1 MRPLVLAFAFAAL
14 ASPALAQV
22 CAAWAPPTL
31 LADVP
36 ADQLNEASGL
46 EASTAFPGRLY
57 HHNDSG
63 DGLRFF
69 VSGAKGQDLKS
80 VTVKG
85 AKPGDLEDMAL
96 GPCDGA
102 TCLYLADV
110 GDNGASRS
118 EVAFTLVREKEAYAD
133 EEAPL
138 RVVRARYPD
147 GPQNVEAVAV
157 HPGGDLFVVTKPADA
172 QMTTPGAA
180 RVYRLSAGQ
189 LRETEGVQ
197 VFRKVGELDLPKL
210 MPDLPF
216 FGWIPTGLDIS
227 GDGKRAVLLTYMAVV
242 ELGFDLAAGVPEAL
256 KAGEN
261 VSIFTAPPLAQQEAI
276 AWLPDDAGFLYDSE
290 ARGEGKTFPLYEVRC
305 QRR

>member
-1 MRPLVLAFAFAAL
+1 MRALILALAFAAL

-31 LADVP
+31 LAEV
-36 ADQLNEASGL
+36 ASDQLTEASGL
-46 EASTAFPGRLY
+46 EASTAFAGRLY

-63 DGLRFF
+63 DDLRFF
-69 VSGAKGQDLKS
+69 VSDAKGGNLKS
-80 VTVKG
+80 VAVKG
-85 AKPGDLEDMAL
+85 AKPDDVEDMAL
-96 GPCDGA
+96 GPCDGG
-102 TCLYLADV
+102 TCLYLADT

-118 EVAFTLVREKEAYAD
+118 EVAFTLVREKAEYAD
-133 EEAPL
+133 EETPL

-172 QMTTPGAA
+172 QMSTPGAA

-189 LRETEGVQ
+189 LREAEGVQ
-197 VFRKVGELDLPKL
+197 VFRKVGELDLPRL
-210 MPDLPF
+210 LPDLPF

-227 GDGKRAVLLTYMAVV
+227 GDGERAVLLTYMAVI
-242 ELGFDLAAGVPEAL
+242 ELGVDLTAGVPDAL

-290 ARGEGKTFPLYEVRC
+290 IRGEGKSFPLYEVRC
-305 QRR
+305 QKR

>member
-1 MRPLVLAFAFAAL
+1 MRPLVLALAFTAF

-22 CAAWAPPTL
+22 CAAWGPRTL

-36 ADQLNEASGL
+36 AGELNEASGL

-63 DGLRFF
+63 DSFRFF
-69 VSGAKGQDLKS
+69 ISGAKGEDLRS
-80 VTVKG
+80 VAVKG
-85 AKPGDLEDMAL
+85 AKPDDLEDMTL
-96 GPCDGA
+96 GPCDDG
-102 TCLYLADV
+102 TCLYLADT
-110 GDNGASRS
+110 GDNGANRS
-118 EVAFTLVREKEAYAD
+118 EVAFTLVREKAD
-133 EEAPL
+133 FAEEETPL

-210 MPDLPF
+210 LPDLPF

-227 GDGKRAVLLTYMAVV
+227 SDGRRAVLLTYMAVV
-242 ELGFDLAAGVPEAL
+242 ELGFDLTAGLPETL

-261 VSIFTAPPLAQQEAI
+261 VSIFTAPPLDQQEAI

-290 ARGEGKTFPLYEVRC
+290 VRGEGKTFPLYEVRC
-305 QRR
+305 ERR